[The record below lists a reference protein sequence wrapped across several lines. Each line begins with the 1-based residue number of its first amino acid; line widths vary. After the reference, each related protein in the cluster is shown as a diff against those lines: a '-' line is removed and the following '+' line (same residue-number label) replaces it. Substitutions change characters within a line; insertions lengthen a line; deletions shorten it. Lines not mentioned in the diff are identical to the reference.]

1 MSAQSRLSDYNPQSY
16 RSSTPHASRRA
27 TKLSNLPTRIQHVKK
42 FLFIATL
49 AMTSMASI
57 AYSQD
62 AAPKSAPFGKTKSGT
77 AVEMYTLSN
86 GKLTAKVMTYGATL
100 VELQVPDKN
109 GKMADVVLGWD
120 NVAGYESADNQY
132 FGCTTGRVCN
142 RIAKGKFSLEGK
154 DYKLAINNEPNHLH
168 GGVEKSLDKVV
179 WAARP
184 FTNKQGQGVEFSY
197 TSPDGEEGYPGK
209 LDVKVTYLLPN
220 DLSSLRLTYSA
231 TTDKATPVN
240 LTNHAYFNLAGAGSE
255 TILKHRLRIVADAY
269 TPCDDTL
276 IPTGEIKSVEGTV
289 MDLRKPTQIGAGIA
303 ELVKTAALGY
313 DHNFVLNPPE
323 AGKEMRLAAVLADPS
338 SGRQMRVMTSEP
350 GIQFY
355 SGNFLKG
362 QVGKGGKTYAH
373 QSACCLE
380 TQHFPDSVNQSKFPS
395 TILKPGDTFTSQ
407 TVYQFGLIPDAA
419 KNK

>member
-1 MSAQSRLSDYNPQSY
+1 
-16 RSSTPHASRRA
+16 
-27 TKLSNLPTRIQHVKK
+27 VKK